1 MRVYIDTREKP
12 KAIQKIVA
20 YFDKQGIQ
28 HESKALKTGDYMLE
42 GQERLVVDRKQSL
55 QELSANLLSR
65 DRARF
70 YREVKRARAEGIKL
84 IILCEHGRD
93 IKRIEDVKN
102 WKNPYGKVTGKA
114 LMDAIYRCSI
124 AYGVEFLFCEKR
136 NTGKRII
143 ELLTEENENGRS

>member
-12 KAIQKIVA
+12 KAIEKIVA

-143 ELLTEENENGRS
+143 ELLTEEKENGRG